1 MFFEGDEIP
10 VSNKVQPNV
19 AIKDN
24 LKSKDIP
31 KNNKKNYKD
40 DPKTVTTSDNNDNLN
55 YFDEI
60 TFGDKFRD
68 FDSGKANV
76 GHQVIPGP
84 VAGNIKSSMEDLNFV
99 DEQYL
104 GSSRELAS
112 NSEIPLEPLN
122 EMKSIYTEPQIKD
135 EQTTNSFDGGKTKEL
150 CYTAKLHYL
159 NRLCIYELFLLLIVL
174 IFYSPLPSPFGDIIS
189 MHNILLLHKKFKIG
203 NFLKKILGYEIKR

>member
-24 LKSKDIP
+24 LKSKDTP
-31 KNNKKNYKD
+31 KKNKKNYKD
-40 DPKTVTTSDNNDNLN
+40 DPKTVTKSDNNDNLN

-68 FDSGKANV
+68 FDSARVNV
-76 GHQVIPGP
+76 GHQVLPGP
-84 VAGNIKSSMEDLNFV
+84 VTGNIKSSMEDLNFV

-112 NSEIPLEPLN
+112 NSEMPIETLN
-122 EMKSIYTEPQIKD
+122 EMKSISTEPQIKD
-135 EQTTNSFDGGKTKEL
+135 EQTTKACDAGKTKEK
-150 CYTAKLHYL
+150 CYSAK
-159 NRLCIYELFLLLIVL
+159 
-174 IFYSPLPSPFGDIIS
+174 
-189 MHNILLLHKKFKIG
+189 
-203 NFLKKILGYEIKR
+203 